1 MPPLVE
7 VAPGR
12 HIACHVVERELTG
25 ATTGAPDQP
34 QAAD

>member
-7 VAPGR
+7 VAPAR
-12 HIACHVVERELTG
+12 RVACHVVERELTG
-25 ATTGAPDQP
+25 AMTGAPDSR